1 MLNVSVKKQIG
12 RRLPKLA
19 TAAFIFWGLS
29 SSSPLDAAPSWMGAT
44 DLPSLVA
51 PQTNLSDLKRSIHIL
66 SPKDADLYRAAF
78 DAQKKA
84 DWTFADQALAQISD
98 KRLVGHIL
106 ADRYLNRTV
115 SLDEAKNWLASYEDL
130 PEAPLLYKKVR
141 KLREFAKAPI
151 EKPQT
156 APDWQANNGFDSSS
170 RFKSTNDNFESPE
183 QKSYAVKINASLRR
197 NDPTKARDI
206 LAEGLNKGYL
216 SITWSGDLA
225 SRTAAAFFYRGD
237 VENARALA
245 KLAANSSS
253 PLGLWIEGL
262 SAWKQHDFGSSV
274 HAFDELFKIPELS
287 EWNKSAA
294 AYWAYRATSRQGD
307 KTQSYK
313 WLAEAAK
320 YPQSFYGAMAA
331 RLMERKASFSLTMP
345 RLNEKMLS
353 LIASTPAGLRAL
365 GLIQVG
371 QTGLAEDEL
380 RQVLSV
386 AGSSSMQ
393 KAVLALAEEA
403 QMPSLLLQLASVTAN
418 DNGKPY
424 DAALYPV
431 PPWQPSGGFTVDRA
445 LIYAIMRRE
454 SLFDP
459 RATSAQGACGLMQI
473 MPSTARHIDNDFI
486 ITGSAANCNERLF
499 DPETNVAM
507 GQKYVRSLSEKPMIG
522 DNLLFLLAS
531 YNAGPGNLARWL
543 AENDRSDPLLFIE
556 SLPARET
563 RDYVQQVLVHYW
575 MYRSRLEQPEK
586 SVTELA
592 RGEWPRYVSANELQ
606 PKRAQGS
613 GLEVASLEPLN
624 AAPDAKR

>member
-29 SSSPLDAAPSWMGAT
+29 SSSPLDAATPWLAAT
-44 DLPSLVA
+44 DLPSHIAL
-51 PQTNLSDLKRSIHIL
+51 QTSLSDLEQSIHIL
-66 SPKDADLYRAAF
+66 SQKDADLYRAAF
-78 DAQKKA
+78 DAQKKS
-84 DWTFADQALAQISD
+84 DWTVADQVLAEISD
-98 KRLVGHIL
+98 KRLVGHVL
-106 ADRYLNRTV
+106 ADRYLHRNIT
-115 SLDEAKNWLASYEDL
+115 LDEAKSWLASYAEL

-156 APDWQANNGFDSSS
+156 APDWQGNNGFDSSS
-170 RFKSTNDNFESPE
+170 LFKSTNDNFESPA
-183 QKSYAVKINASLRR
+183 QKTFAAKINAALRQ

-225 SRTAAAFFYRGD
+225 SRTAASFFYRGD
-237 VENARALA
+237 VENARSVAR
-245 KLAANSSS
+245 LAANSSS

-262 SAWKQHDFGSSV
+262 SAWKQHDFGSSA
-274 HAFDELFKIPELS
+274 HSFAELFKIPELS
-287 EWNKSAA
+287 AWNKSAA
-294 AYWAYRATSRQGD
+294 AYWAYRATSRLGD
-307 KTQSYK
+307 KSQSYK
-313 WLAEAAK
+313 WLAESAK
-320 YPQSFYGAMAA
+320 HPQSFYGAMAA
-331 RLMERKASFSLTMP
+331 RLMGRKVEFSLTLP
-345 RLNEKMLS
+345 TLDKKSIALLS
-353 LIASTPAGLRAL
+353 SQPAGVRAL
-365 GLIQVG
+365 GLIQIG
-371 QTGLAEDEL
+371 QIGIAEDEL

-386 AGSSSMQ
+386 AGSPSMQ
-393 KAVLALAEEA
+393 RAALAVAELA
-403 QMPSLLLQLASVTAN
+403 RMPSLLLQLASVTAN

-431 PPWQPSGGFTVDRA
+431 PPWKPSGGFTVDRA

-459 RATSAQGACGLMQI
+459 LATSSQGACGLMQI
-473 MPSTARHIDNDFI
+473 MPSTARHIDRDFTI
-486 ITGSAANCNERLF
+486 PRSANTNCNERLF
-499 DPETNVAM
+499 NPETNVEM

-543 AENDRSDPLLFIE
+543 AGNDRSDPLLFIE

-575 MYRSRLEQPEK
+575 MYRSRLSQPEK

-592 RGEWPRYVSANELQ
+592 HGDWPRYVSANEIQ
-606 PKRAQGS
+606 PQRAQAS
-613 GLEVASLEPLN
+613 GLEIASLEPIG
-624 AAPDAKR
+624 ASEAKR